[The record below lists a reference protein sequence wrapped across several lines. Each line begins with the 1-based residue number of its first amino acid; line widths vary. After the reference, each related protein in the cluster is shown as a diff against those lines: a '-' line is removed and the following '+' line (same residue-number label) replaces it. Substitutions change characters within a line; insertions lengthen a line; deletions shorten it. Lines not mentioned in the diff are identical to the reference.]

1 MLPNT
6 QFVISNIPR
15 KSFIVFSKNW
25 TFFSIS
31 LRCTFDVLPWP
42 RWDCTCL
49 ELRNQKISLCSSKH
63 LSVARFYKLIAA
75 NPGQVQLMCQL
86 NITDVQWMTSVNI
99 FPMLPIQ
106 TLFALY
112 KWLQGSSNSVLY
124 INMPSCTKSFTQK
137 ALKHSDKHKSKIV
150 AKQVLFCDTH

>member
-31 LRCTFDVLPWP
+31 LRCTFDVLAWA
-42 RWDCTCL
+42 RRDSACL
-49 ELRNQKISLCSSKH
+49 ELRNQKISLCSNKH
-63 LSVARFYKLIAA
+63 LSVARFYEQIAA
-75 NPGQVQLMCQL
+75 NPGQVQLMCKL

-99 FPMLPIQ
+99 FPKLPIQ
-106 TLFALY
+106 KPFALY
-112 KWLQGSSNSVLY
+112 KWLQESSNSVLVY
-124 INMPSCTKSFTQK
+124 KYTILHQIIHPDS
-137 ALKHSDKHKSKIV
+137 SKTFRW
-150 AKQVLFCDTH
+150 A